1 MSCVYKIRESLGSF
15 TDTDQKLAE
24 YTLANREKVVM
35 LSAKELADR
44 VNTSAAAVVRFS
56 KKVGY
61 KGFTELKVE
70 LAKDREDEKE
80 DDFNAIIKENDSID
94 IMVRKA
100 ESINIRAMEKTYKL
114 INIKILQEAI
124 KALNECE
131 HIYLF
136 GIGASGLVAQDFQY
150 KLARINKMAIYQTDE
165 NIQITSA
172 VHIGP
177 KDVAIGISYT
187 GETKGVNVSLSRAR
201 KQGAKT
207 IAITSFNKNSLSKIV
222 EFPLY
227 IPSEETEL
235 RIGAITSRIS
245 ELLITD
251 LLYLG
256 MAKNDFKKTEEY
268 ILKTREI
275 VKELR

>member
-1 MSCVYKIRESLGSF
+1 MSCVYKIKEGLGSF

-24 YTLANREKVVM
+24 YILANKENVVM
-35 LSAKELADR
+35 LSALELADK
-44 VNTSAAAVVRFS
+44 VSTSAAAVIRFS
-56 KKVGY
+56 KKIGY

-70 LAKDREDEKE
+70 LAKDRYEEEDE
-80 DDFNAIIKENDSID
+80 FNAIIKENDSID
-94 IMVRKA
+94 SMVRKA
-100 ESINIRAMEKTYKL
+100 ENINVSAMEKTYKL
-114 INIKILQEAI
+114 INTKILLKAI
-124 KALNECE
+124 TALNECE

-150 KLARINKMAIYQTDE
+150 KLSRINKIAIYQIDE
-165 NIQITSA
+165 HIQVTSA

-187 GETKGVNVSLSRAR
+187 GETKSVNVSLSRAR

-207 IAITSFNKNSLSKIV
+207 IAITSFNKNTLSKIV

-227 IPSEETEL
+227 IPSEEKEL

-256 MAKNDFKKTEEY
+256 IAKNDFKKTEEY
-268 ILKTREI
+268 IIKTKEI
-275 VKELR
+275 IKEVR

>member
-1 MSCVYKIRESLGSF
+1 MSCVYKIKEGLGSF

-24 YTLANREKVVM
+24 YTLANREEVVM
-35 LSAKELADR
+35 LSAKELAQR
-44 VNTSAAAVVRFS
+44 VNSSAAAVVRFS
-56 KKVGY
+56 KRIGY

-70 LAKDREDEKE
+70 LAKDKEEKE
-80 DDFNAIIKENDSID
+80 DEFNAIIKENDSID
-94 IMVRKA
+94 SMVKKA
-100 ESINIRAMEKTYKL
+100 ESINLRAMERTYKL
-114 INIKILQEAI
+114 INKKVLERAI
-124 KALNECE
+124 KSLNECE
-131 HIYLF
+131 NIYLF

-150 KLARINKMAIYQTDE
+150 KLSRINKMAIYQVDE
-165 NIQITSA
+165 HIQVASA

-177 KDVAIGISYT
+177 NDVAIGISYS
-187 GETKGVNVSLSRAR
+187 GESKGVNVSLTRAR
-201 KQGAKT
+201 NQGAKT

-222 EFPLY
+222 ELPLY

-256 MAKNDFKKTEEY
+256 IAKDDFQKTEEY
-268 ILKTREI
+268 IIKTKEI
-275 VKELR
+275 VKKIR

>member
-1 MSCVYKIRESLGSF
+1 MSCVYKIKEGLGSF
-15 TDTDQKLAE
+15 TQIDQKLAE
-24 YTLANREKVVM
+24 YTLANKDEVVM
-35 LSAKELADR
+35 LSAKELAQR

-56 KKVGY
+56 KRIGY

-70 LAKDREDEKE
+70 LAKDKDEKE

-100 ESINIRAMEKTYKL
+100 ENINIRAMEKTYKL
-114 INIKILQEAI
+114 ININILKEAI

-131 HIYLF
+131 HIYIF
-136 GIGASGLVAQDFQY
+136 GIGASGLVAKDLQY
-150 KLARINKMAIYQTDE
+150 KLSRINKIAIYQTDE
-165 NIQITSA
+165 NIQIASA
-172 VHIGP
+172 VHIGQ

-187 GETKGVNVSLSRAR
+187 GESKGVNVSLSRAR

-207 IAITSFNKNSLSKIV
+207 IAITSFNKNTLSKIV

-227 IPSEETEL
+227 IPSEEKEL

-256 MAKNDFKKTEEY
+256 MTKNDFQKTEEY

>member
-1 MSCVYKIRESLGSF
+1 MSCVYKIKEGLGSF

-24 YTLANREKVVM
+24 YTLANREEVVM
-35 LSAKELADR
+35 LSAKELAQR
-44 VNTSAAAVVRFS
+44 VNSSAAAVVRFS
-56 KKVGY
+56 KRIGY

-70 LAKDREDEKE
+70 LAKDREEKE
-80 DDFNAIIKENDSID
+80 DEFNAIIKENDSID
-94 IMVRKA
+94 SMVKKA
-100 ESINIRAMEKTYKL
+100 ENINLRAMERTYKL
-114 INIKILQEAI
+114 INKKVLEKAI
-124 KALNECE
+124 KSLNECE
-131 HIYLF
+131 NIYLF

-150 KLARINKMAIYQTDE
+150 KLSRINKMAIYQVDE
-165 NIQITSA
+165 HIQVASA

-177 KDVAIGISYT
+177 NDVAIGISYT
-187 GETKGVNVSLSRAR
+187 GETKGVNVSLTRAR
-201 KQGAKT
+201 KQGATT
-207 IAITSFNKNSLSKIV
+207 IAVTSFNKNSLAKIV

-256 MAKNDFKKTEEY
+256 IAKDDFRRTEEY
-268 ILKTREI
+268 IIKTKEI
-275 VKELR
+275 VKKIR